1 MQLHRAVLV
10 VLLLAAAVPAA
21 AQDGVDVERRVDVD
35 RLPLDLNR
43 IQRELRQS
51 TEHVTRDGLN
61 LRYVLQIYGA
71 APRLELFTKEDNLVN
86 GPVPYGG
93 PTHRQMLEV
102 MTPQE
107 FRAPIMDFSA
117 LMRWLADR
125 NKKK

>member
-1 MQLHRAVLV
+1 MQLQRALFIGLV
-10 VLLLAAAVPAA
+10 LAAAVPAA
-21 AQDGVDVERRVDVD
+21 AQDNGVDVD

-51 TEHVTRDGLN
+51 TEHVTREGLN

-93 PTHRQMLEV
+93 PTHREMLEV

-107 FRAPIMDFSA
+107 FRTPIMDFSA